1 MNELRTFFSPIDS
14 KLNWL
19 AIEKEILAF
28 WNQQQIFFKLK
39 SQLKSSRKR
48 FSFID
53 GPITANNPMGVHTAR
68 GRTLKDIFQRYWAMC
83 GYNQRFQNGFDTQ
96 GLSERIESS

>member
-1 MNELRTFFSPIDS
+1 MKENKAFFSPIES
-14 KLNWL
+14 KLDWF

-28 WNQQQIFFKLK
+28 WDQKRIFFKLK

-83 GYNQRFQNGFDTQ
+83 GHNQRFQNGFDTQ
-96 GLSERIESS
+96 GLSERIGSF